1 MSVMIFLMR
10 KISFVPGEYYHI
22 YDRTI
27 LNVPEFKDYKNA
39 HRLAASFL
47 LANSTISSEAFQFL
61 RNNQNVSAEEVS
73 KILKQGEKL
82 VDILC
87 YSIMPDHYHL
97 LLKERRENGIS
108 NFIRKCNISIAKY
121 INIKNDRL
129 GPIFES
135 RFKAKHID
143 SNEYLLH
150 LSLYIHL
157 NPLDIFIGKEW
168 RRNALKDWFS
178 AKKKLFSYPWSSI
191 KAFSDDN
198 HQDPI
203 ISGTKIIL
211 DQFKNK
217 KDYESFLRNWSGETI
232 NLLENFIID

>member
-1 MSVMIFLMR
+1 MR
-10 KISFVPGEYYHI
+10 KTNFVPGEYYHI

-27 LNVPEFKDYKNA
+27 LNTPEFKDYKNA
-39 HRLAASFL
+39 HRLTRSFL
-47 LANSTISSEAFQFL
+47 LANSTVSSEVFQFL
-61 RNNQNVSAEEVS
+61 RNHENVSTE
-73 KILKQGEKL
+73 KILETLKQGEKL

-87 YSIMPDHYHL
+87 YSVMPDHYHL
-97 LLKERRENGIS
+97 LLKERKESGIS

-121 INIKNDRL
+121 INIKNNRL

-168 RRNALKDWFS
+168 RKHALKDWFS
-178 AKKKLFSYPWSSI
+178 AKKKLFHYPWSSI
-191 KAFSDDN
+191 KAFLDN
-198 HQDPI
+198 NYQDPI

-211 DQFKNK
+211 GQFKNK
-217 KDYESFLRNWSGETI
+217 KDYEAFLRDWSEDTF
-232 NLLENFIID
+232 NLLEDFIID